1 MELEEMK
8 SLWQDLSLK
17 VENQQK
23 IQKELIM
30 EMTKEKFKK
39 KLDGIR
45 IPEMLG
51 TVIAF
56 GYAAYLIFNF
66 GQLNFWFTQV
76 FASFNILFFTLIPLA
91 SIMAVYQL
99 RSLQINHLATTEML
113 GKFRRAKRDF
123 WKVQLVAAWM
133 SGVVILTLAPTLG
146 DIQGKLDRFLQPE
159 FWMIY
164 VPLGLAFIFFFSR
177 YVLSKYRRIMNQ
189 SEDILREV

>member
-1 MELEEMK
+1 MK

-76 FASFNILFFTLIPLA
+76 FASFNILQFLLLPLA
-91 SIMAVYQL
+91 SMRAVYRMRTL
-99 RSLQINHLATTEML
+99 EINHLATAEML
-113 GKFRRAKRDF
+113 ARFQETRKSF
-123 WKVQLVAAWM
+123 WRVQQWAAIL
-133 SGVVILTLAPTLG
+133 SGVMILTIVPVLG
-146 DIQGKLDRFLQPE
+146 DIHGKFEKFAQAE
-159 FWMIY
+159 FWMVY
-164 VPLGLAFIFFFSR
+164 VPLGLAFIYFFSR
-177 YVLSKYRRIMNQ
+177 FVLRKYKKLMDQ
-189 SEDILREV
+189 SEDILQGV